1 MRSTLK
7 QLASDR
13 DEALAS
19 LDATLEALR
28 QPLPYFDADLNEMTT
43 RPAATVAGSVN
54 LLDAVNEKRGIGKT
68 AAMVIALA
76 NLNLDEVARAAV
88 EGEQIAE
95 VA

>member
-1 MRSTLK
+1 MRSLIP
-7 QLASDR
+7 QLAQAC

-19 LDATLEALR
+19 LDASLAELN
-28 QPLPYFDADLNEMTT
+28 QPLPCFDGDLNEMIT

-54 LLDAVNEKRGIGKT
+54 LLDAVNQKRGIGKT
-68 AAMVIALA
+68 AAMVVALA

-88 EGEQIAE
+88 EGEQIGE

>member
-1 MRSTLK
+1 MRFPIP
-7 QLASDR
+7 QLTRAC

-19 LDATLEALR
+19 LDASLAELS
-28 QPLPYFDADLNEMTT
+28 QPLPYFDADLNEMIT

-68 AAMVIALA
+68 AALVIALT
-76 NLNLDEVARAAV
+76 NLNLDDVARAAV
-88 EGEQIAE
+88 EGEQIDE